1 MEWFGF
7 KAIPFSVEDETQ
19 QNWLFINA
27 FSSLVKNSPKP
38 SRFLRKKSSDV
49 VLQLAAFSIEE
60 QEKAGGKQREKHV
73 QILILS
79 LRYSIGKVAGG
90 EGGGGESDALLI
102 NCSTP
107 TFLQRQ
113 DRMLLHNISSPPLN
127 KNSWI
132 NSCRVAVSEEPFENT
147 DEQSS

>member
-79 LRYSIGKVAGG
+79 LRYSLARSQG
-90 EGGGGESDALLI
+90 ERGGGIGR
-102 NCSTP
+102 P
-107 TFLQRQ
+107 T
-113 DRMLLHNISSPPLN
+113 N
-127 KNSWI
+127 
-132 NSCRVAVSEEPFENT
+132 
-147 DEQSS
+147 

>member
-79 LRYSIGKVAGG
+79 LRYSLARS
-90 EGGGGESDALLI
+90 ERGGGESDAPLI

-132 NSCRVAVSEEPFENT
+132 HSCRVAVSEEPFENT

>member
-49 VLQLAAFSIEE
+49 VLQLAAFIIEE
-60 QEKAGGKQREKHV
+60 QEKAGGKQREKYV

-79 LRYSIGKVAGG
+79 LRYSLARSQG
-90 EGGGGESDALLI
+90 ERGGGSDAPLI

-127 KNSWI
+127 KNAWI
-132 NSCRVAVSEEPFENT
+132 HSCRVAVSEEPFENT

>member
-38 SRFLRKKSSDV
+38 SRFLRKKLSDV
-49 VLQLAAFSIEE
+49 VLQLAAVSIEE
-60 QEKAGGKQREKHV
+60 QEKAGGKQREKYV

-79 LRYSIGKVAGG
+79 LRYSLARSQG
-90 EGGGGESDALLI
+90 ERGGGDR
-102 NCSTP
+102 TP
-107 TFLQRQ
+107 
-113 DRMLLHNISSPPLN
+113 H
-127 KNSWI
+127 
-132 NSCRVAVSEEPFENT
+132 
-147 DEQSS
+147 

>member
-60 QEKAGGKQREKHV
+60 QEKAGGKQREKYV

-79 LRYSIGKVAGG
+79 LRYSLARSQG
-90 EGGGGESDALLI
+90 ERGGGSDAPLI

-132 NSCRVAVSEEPFENT
+132 NSCRVTVSEEPFENT

>member
-60 QEKAGGKQREKHV
+60 QEKAGGKQREKYV

-79 LRYSIGKVAGG
+79 LRYSLARSQG
-90 EGGGGESDALLI
+90 ERGGGGGSDAPLI

-132 NSCRVAVSEEPFENT
+132 NSCRVAVSEEPFENI

>member
-60 QEKAGGKQREKHV
+60 QEKAGGKQREKYV
-73 QILILS
+73 QTKLNFDFVLT
-79 LRYSIGKVAGG
+79 LFFGKVAGG
-90 EGGGGESDALLI
+90 EGGGGI
-102 NCSTP
+102 GRP
-107 TFLQRQ
+107 T
-113 DRMLLHNISSPPLN
+113 N
-127 KNSWI
+127 
-132 NSCRVAVSEEPFENT
+132 
-147 DEQSS
+147 

>member
-1 MEWFGF
+1 MAVFAEKVIRCSFAACRVQYRRTRESWRKTKRKVCPDFDF
-7 KAIPFSVEDETQ
+7 VLT
-19 QNWLFINA
+19 LF
-27 FSSLVKNSPKP
+27 F
-38 SRFLRKKSSDV
+38 
-49 VLQLAAFSIEE
+49 
-60 QEKAGGKQREKHV
+60 
-73 QILILS
+73 
-79 LRYSIGKVAGG
+79 GKVAGG
-90 EGGGGESDALLI
+90 EGGGGSDAPLI

>member
-79 LRYSIGKVAGG
+79 LRYSLARSQG
-90 EGGGGESDALLI
+90 ERGGGKSDAPLI

-132 NSCRVAVSEEPFENT
+132 HSCRVAVSEEPFENT